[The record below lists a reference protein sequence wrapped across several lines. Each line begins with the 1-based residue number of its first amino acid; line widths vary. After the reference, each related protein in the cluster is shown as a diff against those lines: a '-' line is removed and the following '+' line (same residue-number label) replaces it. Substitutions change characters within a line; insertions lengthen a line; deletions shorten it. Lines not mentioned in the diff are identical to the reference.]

1 MEEKLEQMQTDI
13 ALNSQAIQNHEGIIQ
28 ALVTDIKEIKEK
40 LLGRPSWPVLL
51 IMSGL
56 ATLCGILITFILSKL

>member
-56 ATLCGILITFILSKL
+56 ATLCGILITFILSKI